1 MKRYAVKI
9 RRADGAILYDS
20 IGRGLDP
27 DPQNAHLYTRYDL
40 AETKAKLYCKQTRH
54 YVDVSIVEVEVLGLK

>member
-27 DPQNAHLYTRYDL
+27 DPQNAHLHTRYDL
-40 AETKAKLYCKQTRH
+40 AEIKVKSYRKQSRH
-54 YVDVSIVEVEVLGLK
+54 YVDVNIVEVEVLGLE